1 MTRACIA
8 SFRFFLLLLVPL
20 DPLVRLGD
28 GLEVKEA
35 VDKEGG
41 FGDNG
46 GQLQGLDEVAVSN
59 GNLVH
64 DACAAQCLDKV
75 AAVNGGLGH
84 VYHRVQ
90 VLLDVG
96 LVLGGPGLG
105 REHDHGRQV
114 HVEEQDRVGLD

>member
-1 MTRACIA
+1 M
-8 SFRFFLLLLVPL
+8 SFRFFLLLLVPR

-35 VDKEGG
+35 IDKEGG
-41 FGDNG
+41 FGDS
-46 GQLQGLDEVAVSN
+46 GQLQGLEEVAVSN

-64 DACAAQCLDKV
+64 NACAVQCLDKV

-84 VYHRVQ
+84 VDHRVQ

-105 REHDHGRQV
+105 RDHNHVRQV
-114 HVEEQDRVGLD
+114 HFEEQDRVGLD